1 MCRRVYTG
9 PVRDRTRDH
18 YRKVGIQRRER
29 EKRKDRNGVRERE
42 RERREKYGGRNLHV
56 YGRDEVAHGWTMEI
70 TTDWKS
76 VLIS

>member
-1 MCRRVYTG
+1 MCIRDSVYTG

-42 RERREKYGGRNLHV
+42 GRN
-56 YGRDEVAHGWTMEI
+56 MEEG
-70 TTDWKS
+70 TYMYMAGMKWRMGGQWKS
-76 VLIS
+76 QPIIGQS

>member
-1 MCRRVYTG
+1 MVMYTGHVHTG

-42 RERREKYGGRNLHV
+42 KG
-56 YGRDEVAHGWTMEI
+56 EI
-70 TTDWKS
+70 WRKEPTCIWPG
-76 VLIS
+76 